1 MVDDRY
7 KANRVWKQRRK
18 QKMTKQAQ
26 TNEADETKMRG
37 HHTLTKLPPPPREIG
52 VVNINGEN
60 LKNNS
65 NT

>member
-1 MVDDRY
+1 MIGT
-7 KANRVWKQRRK
+7 KQIGYGSNGENK
-18 QKMTKQAQ
+18 KMTNQAQ

-65 NT
+65 NA